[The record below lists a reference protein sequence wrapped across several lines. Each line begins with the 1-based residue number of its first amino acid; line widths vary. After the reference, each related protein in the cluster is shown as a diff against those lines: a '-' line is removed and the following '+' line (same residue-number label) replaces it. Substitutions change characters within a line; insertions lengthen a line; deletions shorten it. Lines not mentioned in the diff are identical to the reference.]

1 MLLQARNLTHKA
13 WEHTF
18 SIEMGSKRS
27 LKNIKLTEA
36 AQDSVLIEGSLGE
49 LEEVKLHE
57 DVMLEVRGA
66 NGTLRLDVNREELE
80 RCLRERTGREG
91 V

>member
-1 MLLQARNLTHKA
+1 
-13 WEHTF
+13 
-18 SIEMGSKRS
+18 MGSKRS